1 MVARLFLPEIF
12 QARADGFHVVGIGYA
27 IGGLL
32 FGIAAV
38 LASPGVAAE
47 AAAPTK
53 APRSVTLDVK
63 DADVREILG
72 SLREQCG
79 VRNML
84 IDDDVI
90 GAGTVYFRD
99 VACDTAFRVVF
110 RQFGLAGRIEPNS
123 VVTVRRGERQ

>member
-1 MVARLFLPEIF
+1 MTKA
-12 QARADGFHVVGIGYA
+12 
-27 IGGLL
+27 GLL

-38 LASPGVAAE
+38 LAPIGVAAE
-47 AAAPTK
+47 AAAPK
-53 APRSVTLDVK
+53 NAPRSVSLDLK

-79 VRNML
+79 IRNML
-84 IDDDVI
+84 IDDDVT

-99 VACDTAFRVVF
+99 VPCETAFRVVF

-123 VVTVRRGERQ
+123 VVTVRSGEAR